1 QSTYTRPVA
10 QPDTY
15 IPPELHAAAAYRAQS
30 IPNAFS
36 TNQPFHGGLVASPFQ
51 QQQHGHNQHSFQSS
65 SRGRGGLDGGHGYQD
80 RRRHPEDRPKKRFEI
95 PGCSPWVLVKT
106 KLGRRFVH
114 NTESG
119 ESFWK
124 FPEKVMKGVIE
135 FDRLERE
142 KKTME
147 GRGDGTGSNNVPLGK
162 REEQSEE
169 GQKDKKGEVDVR
181 AKAAATASEMASRAE
196 SLAGT
201 MPVEDAE
208 DSSDEYEEV
217 EVTDDEE
224 EDGKGLSKR
233 QRTDSAPE
241 DQPVEFN
248 EDDIAYQLAAMGED
262 HGLDPGEYGDGV
274 GEDWEEGAEGLPLTE
289 EDTAALFR
297 DMLDDH
303 NINPYTTWESL
314 IEGGRI
320 IEDDRYTA
328 PATTRVRKEIWSAWT
343 RDRIAQLR
351 EQRENQ
357 EKKDPRIPYLA
368 FLQKYATPKL
378 YWPEFKRKYKKEAE
392 MRDTK
397 VSDKERERWYRE
409 HINRLKLPQSTLGS
423 DLVALLK
430 SLAISTLNRS
440 TSMAALPPAL
450 LTDMRYLSLTP
461 DIRDPLIELHIS
473 TLPPAPVASGL
484 TTEEEE
490 EAARQRRE
498 KERRAKA
505 LEQRERRVE
514 EEKRRQERDL
524 SFGRGRLREEE
535 MELQRAMTV
544 GKEGL
549 RTQLGYLEG
558 KDDPPA
564 AKANLDTP
572 V

>member
-1 QSTYTRPVA
+1 MLKSTHVPSRPPPLQQPPLPPGWTEHKAPTGHSYYYSAATQQSTYTRPVA

-15 IPPELHAAAAYRAQS
+15 IPPELHAAAAYRAQN
-30 IPNAFS
+30 IPNVFS
-36 TNQPFHGGLVASPFQ
+36 THQPFYGGFVAPPFQ
-51 QQQHGHNQHSFQSS
+51 QQQHGHGQHSFQGS
-65 SRGRGGLDGGHGYQD
+65 SRGRGGLGGGHGYQD

-106 KLGRRFVH
+106 KFGRRFVH

-124 FPEKVMKGVIE
+124 FPEEVMKGVIE

-142 KKTME
+142 RKTME
-147 GRGDGTGSNNVPLGK
+147 GWGDGTGSNDVPLGK
-162 REEQSEE
+162 REEQSKE
-169 GQKDKKGEVDVR
+169 GQKDGKGEIEVGV
-181 AKAAATASEMASRAE
+181 KAAATASEIALKAE
-196 SLAGT
+196 SLVGAA
-201 MPVEDAE
+201 PVEDAE
-208 DSSDEYEEV
+208 NSSDEYEEV

-224 EDGKGLSKR
+224 EDGKGPSKR
-233 QRTDSAPE
+233 QRTGGVPE

-248 EDDIAYQLAAMGED
+248 EEDIAYQLAAMGED

-297 DMLDDH
+297 DMLDDY

-328 PATTRVRKEIWSAWT
+328 PSTTKARKEIWSAWT

-351 EQRENQ
+351 EQREEQ
-357 EKKDPRIPYLA
+357 EKKDPRIPYLV

-409 HINRLKLPQSTLGS
+409 HINRLKLPQSTLRS
-423 DLVALLK
+423 DLLALLK
-430 SLAISTLNRS
+430 SLAISTLNCS

-450 LTDMRYLSLTP
+450 LTDIRYLSLTP

-473 TLPPAPVASGL
+473 TLPPAPDASGL
-484 TTEEEE
+484 STEEEE
-490 EAARQRRE
+490 EAARQRKE

-505 LEQRERRVE
+505 LEQRERRVQ
-514 EEKRRQERDL
+514 EEKRRQER
-524 SFGRGRLREEE
+524 
-535 MELQRAMTV
+535 
-544 GKEGL
+544 
-549 RTQLGYLEG
+549 
-558 KDDPPA
+558 
-564 AKANLDTP
+564 
-572 V
+572 